1 MKSWCEKTTFEKV
14 LEIISAIAFVVW
26 MAFEFLEH
34 KGMESAEM
42 GAGIS
47 ILVIC
52 ICQAISYWNV
62 KRAFS
67 YIAIVGGTCLAAAMI
82 LLAL

>member
-1 MKSWCEKTTFEKV
+1 MKKWCEKTTFEKA
-14 LEIISAIAFVVW
+14 LDIISSIAFVIW
-26 MAFEFLEH
+26 MLFEFLAN
-34 KGMESAEM
+34 KGMGYAEM

-67 YIAIVGGTCLAAAMI
+67 YVAIIGGTCLAAALI

>member
-1 MKSWCEKTTFEKV
+1 MKNWCEKTTLEKV
-14 LEIISAIAFVVW
+14 LDVISTIALVVW
-26 MAFEFLEH
+26 LVFEFLEK
-34 KGMESAEM
+34 KGVECAEM

-47 ILVIC
+47 ILVVC

-67 YIAIVGGTCLAAAMI
+67 YVAIVGGACLAAAMI